1 MNQSNSNREASI
13 QRAKKI
19 ATVLSSTPMTAAE
32 INAALGESYTP
43 LQIANAVKFISGVI
57 FARTT
62 RMTRNTKGLQVEK
75 EYAAY
80 YLEGP
85 DAGAVSASQSAGRL
99 QPDGGAPARRPAA
112 SKAEQQGQAQA
123 IASVLTHTPMTV
135 REINAALHS
144 DYTALQVANAVKQ
157 IPDAGT
163 CKVRRMTANIRG
175 EKAERD
181 YTAYFIHNEQRRN
194 R

>member
-85 DAGAVSASQSAGRL
+85 DAGAVSASQSAGRP
-99 QPDGGAPARRPAA
+99 QPDGGAPDGRHGG
-112 SKAEQQGQAQA
+112 QGGAPGQNQ
-123 IASVLTHTPMTV
+123 
-135 REINAALHS
+135 
-144 DYTALQVANAVKQ
+144 
-157 IPDAGT
+157 
-163 CKVRRMTANIRG
+163 
-175 EKAERD
+175 
-181 YTAYFIHNEQRRN
+181 
-194 R
+194 